1 MSSKI
6 EYLMDPVWFVRTRE
20 WFDVVP
26 VLVAVGV
33 VLLTVSIYQV
43 RSHLLT
49 RSVLIIRGTDI
60 HRSRSPPTFLIS
72 KAYPR
77 YPVQSLSSATS

>member
-1 MSSKI
+1 
-6 EYLMDPVWFVRTRE
+6 MDSLWFVRTRD
-20 WFDVVP
+20 WIDVVP

-43 RSHLLT
+43 QTHLLARPLLLT
-49 RSVLIIRGTDI
+49 RGTDA
-60 HRSRSPPTFLIS
+60 HRSHSPPTFLIS
-72 KAYPR
+72 RACPR